1 MIVLMN
7 SSKTLDFES
16 PVGKLKHSAPEFVKD
31 SQQLVDKLHRLS
43 ESEFSK
49 LLKISENLTK
59 LNIKRY
65 AKWQIKAE
73 GSASKQA
80 LLAFRGDIYSGME
93 VDNYKV
99 EEFEFAQNH
108 VRILSGLYG
117 ILRPLDLIQPYR
129 LEMATK
135 LATARGKDLYQFW
148 GTKINESINKLLKRE
163 KSGVLINLCSM
174 EYFKSIK
181 PASLDATVVT
191 PVFKEYRNG
200 TYRFVTLY
208 AKKARG
214 MMCNF
219 IIRNCLKDVNDLK
232 SFNVEG
238 YRYNNNISSDHEW
251 AFTRGESKP
260 KT

>member
-1 MIVLMN
+1 MIALMN
-7 SSKTLDFES
+7 SSKTMDFE
-16 PVGKLKHSAPEFVKD
+16 PAAGKLKHSVPQYLKD
-31 SQQLVDKLHRLS
+31 SQLLVDELRKLA
-43 ESEFSK
+43 EPEFSK
-49 LLKISENLTK
+49 LLKTSEKLTK
-59 LNIKRY
+59 LNIERY

-73 GSASKQA
+73 RSTSKQA

-99 EEFEFAQNH
+99 EEFEFVQNH

-135 LATARGKDLYQFW
+135 LATARGKNLYQFW
-148 GTKINESINKLLKRE
+148 GTKINESISKLLKRE

-174 EYFKSIK
+174 EYFTSIK
-181 PASLDATVVT
+181 AASLDAMVIT
-191 PVFKEYRNG
+191 PIFKEYRNG
-200 TYRFVTLY
+200 SYRFVTLY

-214 MMCNF
+214 MMCNY
-219 IIRNCLKDVNDLK
+219 IIQNHLRDVNDLK

-238 YRYNNNISSDHEW
+238 YRYNNKISSDYEW
-251 AFTRGESKP
+251 AFTRGGS
-260 KT
+260 